1 MQPSEIE
8 FLPFYEY
15 EYMVDDLTE
24 ILKEKQEAENGK
36 SANGGQDMNP
46 TSLMNQAKGS
56 MPKLNIPKFPSMPK
70 I

>member
-1 MQPSEIE
+1 
-8 FLPFYEY
+8 
-15 EYMVDDLTE
+15 MVDDLTE
-24 ILKEKQEAENGK
+24 ILKEKQDAENGK